1 LKTNNLKR
9 KAQVINS
16 KKLSIDKSAKIIE
29 VKENKNTLNY
39 EKKKKQLSPA
49 KSNMIKITKKIGDE
63 ISSSATI
70 SVH

>member
-1 LKTNNLKR
+1 MKTNNLKR

-49 KSNMIKITKKIGDE
+49 KSNMIKITKQIGDE

>member
-1 LKTNNLKR
+1 MKTNNLKR

-16 KKLSIDKSAKIIE
+16 KKLSIDQSAKIIE

-49 KSNMIKITKKIGDE
+49 KSNMIKITKQIGDE

>member
-16 KKLSIDKSAKIIE
+16 KKLSIDQSAKIIE

-49 KSNMIKITKKIGDE
+49 KSNMIKITKQIGDE

>member
-49 KSNMIKITKKIGDE
+49 KSNMIKITKQIGDE